1 MKTVTAVFYRTWGS
15 FNVKRIDLYYGNKPD
30 PIKSFDGHDLDEL
43 RALAKAWAIINGF
56 THMKQD
62 KARWKL

>member
-1 MKTVTAVFYRTWGS
+1 MKTVTAVFYHPWGS
-15 FNVKRIDLYYGNKPD
+15 SAYCIDLWYYEK
-30 PIKSFDGHDLDEL
+30 KLRTFEGHDLDEL
-43 RALAKAWAIINGF
+43 RALAKAWAIIKGF